1 MPGQL
6 ICQLFISN
14 KAWSNSVIMHS
25 FLSLIVKFLCNVE
38 VGKLSRLHKLGIN
51 FKSKCTESTIVN
63 ASSTEHI
70 LFNILTEGFEDQ
82 MELCLWIQ
90 WLHRVDSSCLWDQ
103 MPTVIVLGM
112 RNNPES
118 GLNIPSKDVVV
129 IHQDFANIETY
140 CITIFFQTNNKLIYT
155 FNQQFEMFHL

>member
-1 MPGQL
+1 
-6 ICQLFISN
+6 
-14 KAWSNSVIMHS
+14 
-25 FLSLIVKFLCNVE
+25 
-38 VGKLSRLHKLGIN
+38 
-51 FKSKCTESTIVN
+51 
-63 ASSTEHI
+63 
-70 LFNILTEGFEDQ
+70 
-82 MELCLWIQ
+82 
-90 WLHRVDSSCLWDQ
+90 